1 MNDSNLG
8 NYPMHTLESRRET
21 MAATTPSNTRF
32 LRHLASIALVGA
44 VTLLAARPAVAQAS
58 APAAKP
64 AIDDPTIVAIF
75 DAANTWD
82 IEAAQVALAKS
93 HSKDVRSFA
102 QMMAHDH
109 KAVRQMGRD
118 LAKKLKVTPTPPGK
132 DFALYQAHLAAM
144 KTLRSTKR
152 GAAFDKAYIDN
163 EVAFHQAV
171 IDAVTTTLLP
181 ATQNAELK
189 QLETTVAPNF
199 QAHLLAA
206 KKLQGELVA
215 AK

>member
-1 MNDSNLG
+1 
-8 NYPMHTLESRRET
+8 MHTPESHPAPT
-21 MAATTPSNTRF
+21 TRF
-32 LRHLASIALVGA
+32 LRQLASIALAGA
-44 VTLLAARPAVAQAS
+44 VTMIAAQPARAQGAAAAS
-58 APAAKP
+58 AKP

-82 IEAAQVALAKS
+82 IEAARVALQKS
-93 HSKDVRSFA
+93 RSKDVRSFA
-102 QMMAHDH
+102 KMMVHDH

-144 KTLRSTKR
+144 KTLRATKR
-152 GAAFDKAYIDN
+152 GPAFDKAYIDN

>member
-1 MNDSNLG
+1 
-8 NYPMHTLESRRET
+8 MHTLDSR
-21 MAATTPSNTRF
+21 PSTTRF
-32 LRHLASIALVGA
+32 LRRMASLALVGA
-44 VTLLAARPAVAQAS
+44 VTVLAARPARAQAP

-82 IEAAQVALAKS
+82 IEAAQVALQKS
-93 HSKDVRSFA
+93 HRKDVRSFA
-102 QMMAHDH
+102 KMMVHDH
-109 KAVRQMGRD
+109 RAVRQMGRD

-144 KTLRSTKR
+144 KTLRTTKR
-152 GAAFDKAYIDN
+152 GAAFDKAYVDN
-163 EVAFHQAV
+163 EVAYHQAV

>member
-144 KTLRSTKR
+144 KTLRQTKP

>member
-1 MNDSNLG
+1 
-8 NYPMHTLESRRET
+8 MHTPESRP
-21 MAATTPSNTRF
+21 ATTRF
-32 LRHLASIALVGA
+32 LRQLASIALAGA
-44 VTLLAARPAVAQAS
+44 VTMIAAQPARAQGTAAAS
-58 APAAKP
+58 AKP

-82 IEAAQVALAKS
+82 IEAAQVALQKS
-93 HSKDVRSFA
+93 RSKDVRSFA
-102 QMMAHDH
+102 KMMAHDH

-144 KTLRSTKR
+144 KTLRATKR
-152 GAAFDKAYIDN
+152 GPAFDKAYIDN

-181 ATQNAELK
+181 ATQNAELR

>member
-1 MNDSNLG
+1 MRT
-8 NYPMHTLESRRET
+8 PESRP
-21 MAATTPSNTRF
+21 ATSRL
-32 LRHLASIALVGA
+32 LRQLASIALAGA
-44 VTLLAARPAVAQAS
+44 VTMIAAQPARAQATAAAS
-58 APAAKP
+58 AKP

-82 IEAAQVALAKS
+82 IEAGQVALAKS
-93 HSKDVRSFA
+93 HNKDVRSFA
-102 QMMAHDH
+102 QMMVHDH
-109 KAVRQMGRD
+109 RAVRQMGRD

-152 GAAFDKAYIDN
+152 GPAFDKAYIDN

-171 IDAVTTTLLP
+171 IDAVTSTLLP

-189 QLETTVAPNF
+189 NLETTVAPNF